1 MKGTLWLIPN
11 VLDDGDP
18 ASVLSGSVIELVG
31 KIRYFIFENEKSAR
45 RFLVRA
51 GYKDIIDEAEWGILN
66 EHTRSQD
73 LQALLEPL
81 VQGRDGGILS
91 ESGCPGVADPGA
103 DLVRLAHQAGIQVK
117 PLTGPS
123 SVILSL
129 MASGLNGQKFTFLG
143 YLPVKPYDRTRKI
156 REIEQRSRTAGETQ
170 IFIEAPYRSKQLLE
184 ELVKSLHPD
193 TWLSVSSEL
202 TSSEEFI
209 KTAQVWEWSGISLDL
224 NKRRAIFLVSAK

>member
-18 ASVLSGSVIELVG
+18 ASVLSATLIEQVG
-31 KIRYFIFENEKSAR
+31 ALRYFIVENEKSAR

-51 GYKDIIDEAEWGILN
+51 GYKEIIDQSEWGILN
-66 EHTRSQD
+66 EHTRPQE
-73 LQALLEPL
+73 LQTLLEPIL
-81 VQGRDGGILS
+81 QGNDGGILS

-103 DLVRLAHQAGIQVK
+103 DLVRLAHQAGIKVK

-129 MASGLNGQKFTFLG
+129 MASGLNGQKFAFHG
-143 YLPVKPYDRTRKI
+143 YLPVKPNERIRKI
-156 REIEQRSRTAGETQ
+156 REIEQRSRNSGETQ
-170 IFIEAPYRSKQLLE
+170 IFIEAPYRCKQLFE
-184 ELVKSLHPD
+184 DLVRNLHPE

-202 TSSEEFI
+202 TSSDEFI
-209 KTAQVWEWSGISLDL
+209 KTAKIWEWSGFTVDL